1 MLLGPCDHKYHHSA
15 LISWGGNLES
25 GRDLGQLSQSWG
37 GASASPLSP
46 LAGVGAMCEG
56 PQKMGRGA
64 REPKKALSTHLG
76 HSLLGAQGHAGQL
89 LP

>member
-1 MLLGPCDHKYHHSA
+1 MLLGPCDHSRCA

-37 GASASPLSP
+37 GPALLLSP
-46 LAGVGAMCEG
+46 LWQG